1 MISQAQKNK
10 AYLSLA
16 ATSILWGTTWVASRV
31 AVQQTPGLEV
41 SYIRQFIA
49 GSLILLFF
57 LVRGE
62 KLPTLQQFRWLAILS
77 VFVFVL
83 ANGLST
89 WSVKYVPSGLAA
101 LIGALYPLCVVII
114 DMLFFRQN
122 RTTPLT
128 MIGMLIGLGGV
139 VIVFYE
145 NAFHEQPE
153 GYMLGVILGLI
164 AMLSWSIGTIFIAR
178 NKYKLNPYYAMGW
191 QMFIG
196 SFLIFLVAQISGN
209 NIPMSEISV
218 QTWAAIA
225 YLVSMGSIVAF
236 MAFIHSMKYL
246 PAAIAALYAYIN
258 PIVAMITGTFLL
270 NEPFTFN
277 LLLGAIITLAG
288 VYLVNYSIKKTA

>member
-62 KLPTLQQFRWLAILS
+62 KLPTLQQFRWLAVLS

-128 MIGMLIGLGGV
+128 MIGMLVGLGGV

-153 GYMLGVILGLI
+153 GYMFGVILGLI

-196 SFLIFLVAQISGN
+196 SFLILLVAQISGN
-209 NIPMSEISV
+209 NIPMREISV

-246 PAAIAALYAYIN
+246 PAAVAALYAYIN

-277 LLLGAIITLAG
+277 LLLGAVITLAG
-288 VYLVNYSIKKTA
+288 VYLVNYSIRKTS

>member
-1 MISQAQKNK
+1 MISQAQKNR

-16 ATSILWGTTWVASRV
+16 ATSILWGTTWVASRF
-31 AVQQTPGLEV
+31 AVLQTPGLQV

-49 GSLILLFF
+49 GSLILVFF

-62 KLPTLQQFRWLAILS
+62 KLPTLQQFRWLAVLS

-89 WSVKYVPSGLAA
+89 WSVKFVPSGLAA

-114 DMLFFRQN
+114 DMLFFKQN
-122 RTTPLT
+122 RVTPLT
-128 MIGMLIGLGGV
+128 LIGMLTGLAGV

-153 GYMLGVILGLI
+153 GYMFGVILGLI

-196 SFLIFLVAQISGN
+196 SFLIFLMASVSGN
-209 NIPMSEISV
+209 NIPIADISL
-218 QTWAAIA
+218 QTWTAIA
-225 YLVSMGSIVAF
+225 YLISMGSIVAF

-246 PAAIAALYAYIN
+246 SPALASLYAYIN
-258 PIVAMITGTFLL
+258 PLVAMITGTILL
-270 NEPFTFN
+270 DEPFTLN
-277 LLLGAIITLAG
+277 LLFGAIVTLAG
-288 VYLVNYSIKKTA
+288 VYLVNYSIKKAA